1 MKKRNIVSVPFE
13 SILCDKSFN
22 SREIYDGI
30 KELAESI
37 KTDGLLQP
45 IGVTRR
51 KDPHGENEYYLIYGF
66 RRYLAISQI
75 REDIGFDAFAELD
88 VVLNEGNMEDL
99 RIRNLKENIERDH
112 LKPAELSKAICTLV
126 NAGMK
131 QEEIALRLGRPQSWI
146 SLHYKVATKLSTKA
160 RNMYEDGNLT
170 LEQAVNLADIPEDN
184 QNDIVDKVLDAPS
197 RAAARKIVKT
207 AAKEAQ
213 EGKRKYA
220 TKSRPTLKNLTQ
232 LVSDASFAAES
243 ANMVSEEEAF
253 WKGVSAGLRVSLGD
267 FEFIELHP
275 DGTEYV
281 DVNYHAKTA
290 KLKADATSVESAE
303 STDDAVDEEAPKPKK
318 RGRPRGKKNE
328 VSKSL

>member
-1 MKKRNIVSVPFE
+1 MKKRNVVSVPFE
-13 SILCDKSFN
+13 SIICDKSFN

-30 KELAESI
+30 SELAESI
-37 KTDGLLQP
+37 KVDGLLQP
-45 IGVTRR
+45 IGVTRK
-51 KDPHGENEYYLIYGF
+51 KDPKGENEYYLIYGF
-66 RRYLAISQI
+66 RRYLAISKI
-75 REDIGFDAFAELD
+75 REDLGGDTFIELD

-112 LKPAELSKAICTLV
+112 LKPSELSKAICTLV

-131 QEEIALRLGRPQSWI
+131 QEEIAVRLGRPQSWI

-160 RNMYEDGNLT
+160 RNMYEEGNLT
-170 LEQAVNLADIPEDN
+170 LEQAVNIADIPEEN
-184 QNDIVDKVLDAPS
+184 QNEIVEKVLDAPS

-213 EGKRKYA
+213 EGKRKYT
-220 TKSRPTLKNLTQ
+220 TKPRPTLKNLTQ

-243 ANMVSEEEAF
+243 ATMVAEDESF

-267 FEFIELHP
+267 FEFVDLHP
-275 DGTEYV
+275 DGDGYV
-281 DVNYHAKTA
+281 DVNYHAKNDKA
-290 KLKADATSVESAE
+290 KAEAVAE
-303 STDDAVDEEAPKPKK
+303 SDDTETPKPKR

-328 VSKSL
+328 ITKSL